1 MHWLPNHDLENER
14 LARRNASDAD
24 QLGTQLVS
32 ARAWAPRAGRRSGGM
47 SEDEGTG
54 AKRSKPPHVIFQ
66 AEYETLA
73 RPALEALQSERLAA
87 LVERLR
93 DANAL
98 YRERLHDVA
107 TPRSLA
113 DLAALPFTTKS
124 DLRDAFPLGL
134 LAVDSAN
141 LARIHASSG
150 TTGLPTVGAYTRRDV
165 AIFAEVNARSLVLGG
180 MRPQQMFQ
188 VAWGYG
194 LFTGGLG
201 IHGGA
206 EALGLCVIPASS
218 GNSARQTQLLE
229 ALPVVGI
236 GATPSYALV
245 LAERLRAAKRKPLAL
260 RYAICG
266 AEAWTPAMRDELE
279 EQLGVTATNIYGL
292 TEIIGPGVAS
302 ECLRKNGL
310 HVQEDHFLCEIVD
323 PQTGL
328 PLADGDRG
336 ELVITTLTRE
346 AMPVVRYRTGDLTRC
361 WREPC
366 ACGRTTARIDWLTG
380 RVDDMLVIRGVNVF
394 PTAIEHV
401 VLGFAEL
408 SPNYRVV
415 VDRPAGGLDTLLVEI
430 EYRADAALSDP
441 DALRRAVER
450 KLAET
455 LLVSCDIRM
464 LAPGAIERIEAGKA
478 KRIYDNRKP
487 RTD

>member
-1 MHWLPNHDLENER
+1 
-14 LARRNASDAD
+14 
-24 QLGTQLVS
+24 
-32 ARAWAPRAGRRSGGM
+32 
-47 SEDEGTG
+47 
-54 AKRSKPPHVIFQ
+54 VIFQ

-73 RPALEALQSERLAA
+73 RPALEALQSERLRAQ
-87 LVERLR
+87 VERLR
-93 DANAL
+93 GANPL
-98 YRERLHDVA
+98 YRERLRDVP
-107 TPRSLA
+107 TPGGID
-113 DLAALPFTTKS
+113 DLAALPFTAKA

-134 LAVDSAN
+134 LAVEPAA

-150 TTGLPTVGAYTRRDV
+150 TTGTPTLAAYTQRDLQ
-165 AIFAEVNARSLVLGG
+165 IFAEVNARSLVLGG
-180 MRPQQMFQ
+180 MRPHEMFQ

-201 IHGGA
+201 IHAGA
-206 EALGLCVIPASS
+206 EALGLCVVPASS
-218 GNSARQTQLLE
+218 GNSARQLQLLE

-245 LAERLRAAKRKPLAL
+245 LAERLRAAKRKPAAL

-266 AEAWTPAMRDELE
+266 AEAWTTAMREELE

-323 PQTGL
+323 PLTGAE
-328 PLADGDRG
+328 LADGERG

-346 AMPVVRYRTGDLTRC
+346 AMPTLRYRTGDLTRR

-401 VLGFAEL
+401 LLQFSEL
-408 SPNYRVV
+408 APHYRIV
-415 VDRPAGGLDTLLVEI
+415 VDRPPGGLDTLLVEV
-430 EYRADAALSDP
+430 ERHAHAGLDDPAALRASV
-441 DALRRAVER
+441 ARR
-450 KLAET
+450 LAEILT
-455 LLVSCDIRM
+455 VSSEIRI
-464 LAPGAIERIEAGKA
+464 LAPGTIERIEAGKA
-478 KRIYDNRKP
+478 KRIFDNRKLF
-487 RTD
+487 T